1 MKQKILLSSAGSSIL
16 ATLLSIV
23 GILMPKVHN
32 AESLL
37 DAGRFFALAGVFGV
51 LGIALFFVGFAF
63 PKA

>member
-1 MKQKILLSSAGSSIL
+1 MKQKILLSSAGSSVL

-23 GILMPKVHN
+23 GILLPKAHD
-32 AESLL
+32 AETLL

-51 LGIALFFVGFAF
+51 LGIALFFVGLAY